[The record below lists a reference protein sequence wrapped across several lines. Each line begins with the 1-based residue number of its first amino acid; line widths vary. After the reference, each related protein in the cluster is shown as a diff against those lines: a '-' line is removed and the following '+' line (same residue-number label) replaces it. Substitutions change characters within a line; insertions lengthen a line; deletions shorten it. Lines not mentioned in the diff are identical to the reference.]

1 MTRRPADADETYVG
15 DGDQERT
22 AIHSTGCP
30 SREQLELYAAGAS
43 DLREVAD
50 HLPRCPVCREIV
62 ARIAE
67 DARLMGDFLR
77 ANRGA
82 VTAGAAEPRPDGG
95 IGEEVVPGF
104 RIEGEIHRGGQGV
117 VYRAIQLSTR
127 RTVALKTMLQG
138 RFATTRQRLRF
149 EREVE
154 IVASLRH
161 PNIVTLYESGR
172 TRDGLA
178 FFAMEL
184 VAGRPLNEILADA
197 ERPPRATLLAMFIQL
212 ARAVAYAHRRGVI
225 HRDLKPGNVLVDHDF
240 APHVLDFGLA
250 RTARGE
256 EGGELDATVAGE
268 FLGTFAYAAPEQL
281 KGDPDLIDVR
291 TDVFALGVILYEILA
306 GERPWQ
312 TAGRGSIADLLLSRL
327 EEAPGPPSALR
338 PDVDAD
344 LDVIA
349 LKCLK
354 GSPEERY
361 QTADA
366 LIEDLERFLDG
377 RPILA
382 RPDSFAY
389 TVRKWVVRHKV
400 ATATVAGIA
409 LLVVGFGISFAVLYG
424 LAETN
429 RVRAERTLESFRHTL
444 RSINPETGR
453 GSLEMTALE
462 FLDLV
467 EEEASGGMAEEPLVA
482 VNLLNT
488 VEAIRLA
495 FGDRGKGVERAR
507 RNLEYARGL
516 AATLGRKEIPEVAEA
531 LHNLGRA
538 HLLVDDLAAAEA
550 RYRESLATA
559 ERLFGRDSPRTA
571 LTLQHLAS
579 CVRRQ
584 NRLEE
589 AEELYAR
596 TLAIQRAVHG
606 AESEEVAAVLNGQ
619 AFVVRQRGDLG
630 RALQLFSEA
639 TALVERKAGADDLRV
654 GRGLASIARIRLELG
669 QADRAIDDL
678 RRASAIMVARLG
690 PLAASSIETRR
701 QLVLAMIQS
710 GDGGGAAA
718 EALAL
723 RASLDEGGGDALQR
737 SRAAALHADALVA
750 AEAIDEAFA
759 AWRDAAALLAPE
771 GELALREAAETTLRR
786 AGRAAEADRVRE
798 MGFREE
804 LSPSDDAA
812 G

>member
-1 MTRRPADADETYVG
+1 MTRRPADGEETYAG
-15 DGDQERT
+15 DPDPALT

-67 DARLMGDFLR
+67 DARLMGDFVR
-77 ANRGA
+77 ANRVPTGA
-82 VTAGAAEPRPDGG
+82 GSADAPLDGG

-104 RIEGEIHRGGQGV
+104 RVEGEIHRGGQGV

-127 RTVALKTMLQG
+127 RGVALKTMLQG

-161 PNIVTLYESGR
+161 PNIVTLFESGR

-184 VAGRPLNEILADA
+184 VAGRPLNEILADG
-197 ERPPRATLLAMFIQL
+197 ERPPRSRLLAMFAQL
-212 ARAVAYAHRRGVI
+212 ARAVAYAHKRGVI

-256 EGGELDATVAGE
+256 EDGELEATVAGE

-291 TDVFALGVILYEILA
+291 TDVFALGVILYEMLA

-312 TAGRGSIADLLLSRL
+312 TAGRGSIADLLLNRL
-327 EEAPGPPSALR
+327 EQAPRPPSALR

-354 GSPEERY
+354 ASPEERY

-389 TVRKWVVRHKV
+389 TARKWVVRHKV

-409 LLVVGFGISFAVLYG
+409 SLVVGFGISFAVLYG
-424 LAETN
+424 LAERN

-467 EEEASGGMAEEPLVA
+467 EEEANGGMAEEPLVA

-495 FGDRGKGVERAR
+495 FGDRGRGVERAQ
-507 RNLEYARGL
+507 RNLEHARAL
-516 AATLGRKEIPEVAEA
+516 AASLGRGETPEVAEA

-550 RYRESLATA
+550 RYRESLASA

-589 AEELYAR
+589 AEALYAR
-596 TLAIQRAVHG
+596 TLAIQRDAHG
-606 AESEEVAAVLNGQ
+606 PESEEVAAVLNGQ
-619 AFVVRQRGDLG
+619 AFVVRQRGDLP
-630 RALQLFSEA
+630 RALQLFGQA
-639 TALVERKAGADDLRV
+639 TDLVERKSGPEDLRV
-654 GRGLASIARIRLELG
+654 GRGLASTARIRLELG
-669 QADRAIDDL
+669 DADRAVDDL
-678 RRASAIMVARLG
+678 RRAADIMVARLG
-690 PLAASSIETRR
+690 TLAASSIDTRR
-701 QLVLAMIQS
+701 QLVLALLQS
-710 GDGGGAAA
+710 GDASGAVA
-718 EALAL
+718 EADAL
-723 RASLDEGGGDALQR
+723 RTALAEGGGDAAQR

-750 AEAIDEAFA
+750 AGAIDEALA
-759 AWRDAAALLAPE
+759 AWRDAAALLPPE
-771 GELALREAAETTLRR
+771 REAALREAAETTLRR
-786 AGRAAEADRVRE
+786 AGRAAEADRVRDS
-798 MGFREE
+798 GLGEE
-804 LSPSDDAA
+804 ISGPGGSGD
-812 G
+812 